1 MLLIAVALI
10 ISMAIYSK
18 NKSSEWKEYNF
29 MVLAFI
35 LLLLIF
41 VIGMYLMISGIILE
55 FVLAGFPI
63 ALMVTNIIFGAAL
76 LILGMW
82 VIIGI
87 IVD

>member
-1 MLLIAVALI
+1 
-10 ISMAIYSK
+10 
-18 NKSSEWKEYNF
+18 

-35 LLLLIF
+35 LLLLII

-63 ALMVTNIIFGAAL
+63 ALMVTNIIFGVAL
-76 LILGMW
+76 LILGMR
-82 VIIGI
+82 VIIGM

>member
-1 MLLIAVALI
+1 
-10 ISMAIYSK
+10 
-18 NKSSEWKEYNF
+18 

-55 FVLAGFPI
+55 FVLASFPI

-76 LILGMW
+76 LILGMR
-82 VIIGI
+82 VIIGM

>member
-1 MLLIAVALI
+1 
-10 ISMAIYSK
+10 
-18 NKSSEWKEYNF
+18 

-41 VIGMYLMISGIILE
+41 GISMYLMISGIILE

-63 ALMVTNIIFGAAL
+63 ALMVINLILGAVL
-76 LILGMW
+76 LILGMR
-82 VIIGI
+82 VLIGM